1 MPFPLF
7 VLINNFDYCQLYVF
21 VTAIQWMKIDDWQT
35 QVFEDIVQIN
45 LANLIQFQVINLW

>member
-1 MPFPLF
+1 
-7 VLINNFDYCQLYVF
+7 
-21 VTAIQWMKIDDWQT
+21 MKIDDLQT

>member
-1 MPFPLF
+1 
-7 VLINNFDYCQLYVF
+7 
-21 VTAIQWMKIDDWQT
+21 MKIDDWQT